1 MREAYELAGRDGN
14 TRACA
19 SLASSFLTHV
29 PLAQAHDAVSLH
41 GPDAYL
47 ARLRSQ
53 TYIDLYLS
61 ALHAERMR
69 LADFSQQT
77 RGGAK

>member
-1 MREAYELAGRDGN
+1 
-14 TRACA
+14 
-19 SLASSFLTHV
+19 
-29 PLAQAHDAVSLH
+29 LH
-41 GPDAYL
+41 GLDAYL

>member
-1 MREAYELAGRDGN
+1 MGIRVHALALL
-14 TRACA
+14 
-19 SLASSFLTHV
+19 LAFSRTFLW
-29 PLAQAHDAVSLH
+29 PGPRGHDAVSLH
-41 GPDAYL
+41 GLDAYL